1 MTPGPTRGTVA
12 RVRLRPL
19 LLPILILVVA
29 GCGGEDRPEPKA
41 AAPDAAADRRA
52 VAERTAAYLGAY
64 VAGDGAQACAQ
75 LRTPPEQCAETLSA
89 VGPEIVRR
97 LPPEQRRAFKLTVAD
112 PAAVQVELAG
122 DRATAG
128 LAPAAEGRQP
138 MRVAL
143 VRSGDR
149 WLIEKLGVRK

>member
-1 MTPGPTRGTVA
+1 MTPRRPRGTVA
-12 RVRLRPL
+12 HVRLRLL
-19 LLPILILVVA
+19 LLPILILA
-29 GCGGEDRPEPKA
+29 GCGGEDAPQKA

-64 VAGDGAQACAQ
+64 VAGDGEQACAQ
-75 LRTPPEQCAETLSA
+75 LRKAPAQCVATLSA

-97 LPPEQRRAFKLTVAD
+97 LPPEQRCAFRLAVSD

-143 VRSGDR
+143 VRTGDR

>member
-1 MTPGPTRGTVA
+1 MSTRRPRGTVA
-12 RVRLRPL
+12 HVRLRLL
-19 LLPILILVVA
+19 LLPILIFA
-29 GCGGEDRPEPKA
+29 GCGGDAAPKEA
-41 AAPDAAADRRA
+41 AAPDTAADRRA

-75 LRTPPEQCAETLSA
+75 LRKAPAECVETLSA

-97 LPPEQRRAFKLTVAD
+97 LPPEQRRAFRLAVSD

-143 VRSGDR
+143 VRTGDR

>member
-1 MTPGPTRGTVA
+1 MTPGPMRGTVA

-19 LLPILILVVA
+19 LLPILILAIA

-52 VAERTAAYLGAY
+52 IAERTAAYLGAY
-64 VAGDGAQACAQ
+64 VAGDGARACAQ
-75 LRTPPEQCAETLSA
+75 LRKAPEQCVETLSA
-89 VGPEIVRR
+89 VGPAIVER
-97 LPPEQRRAFKLTVAD
+97 LPREQRRAFRAAVSD

-128 LAPAAEGRQP
+128 LAPAAAGRQP
-138 MRVAL
+138 MRIAL

-149 WLIEKLGVRK
+149 WLIEKLGVRR

>member
-1 MTPGPTRGTVA
+1 MTRRRSPGTVA
-12 RVRLRPL
+12 RVRLHL
-19 LLPILILVVA
+19 LLLAIVVVLA
-29 GCGGEDRPEPKA
+29 GCGGDDASKQRA
-41 AAPDAAADRRA
+41 AGPDAAADRRA

-64 VAGDGAQACAQ
+64 VAGDGEQACAQ
-75 LRTPPEQCAETLSA
+75 LRTAPAQCVETLSA
-89 VGPEIVRR
+89 VGPAIVER
-97 LPPEQRRAFKLTVAD
+97 LPREQRRAFRLAVSD

-138 MRVAL
+138 MRIAL
-143 VRSGDR
+143 VRTGDR

>member
-1 MTPGPTRGTVA
+1 MSPRRPRGTVA
-12 RVRLRPL
+12 HVRLRLL
-19 LLPILILVVA
+19 LLPILILA
-29 GCGGEDRPEPKA
+29 GCGGDEAPKK
-41 AAPDAAADRRA
+41 AAPDNAADRRA

-64 VAGDGAQACAQ
+64 VAGDGEQACAQ
-75 LRTPPEQCAETLSA
+75 LRKAPAQCVATLSA

-97 LPPEQRRAFKLTVAD
+97 LPPEKRRAFRLAVSD

-138 MRVAL
+138 MRIAL
-143 VRSGDR
+143 VRTGDR

>member
-1 MTPGPTRGTVA
+1 MTPRRPRGTVA
-12 RVRLRPL
+12 HVRLRLL
-19 LLPILILVVA
+19 LLPILILA
-29 GCGGEDRPEPKA
+29 GCGGDEAPKK
-41 AAPDAAADRRA
+41 AAPDNAADRRA

-64 VAGDGAQACAQ
+64 VAGDGEQACAQ
-75 LRTPPEQCAETLSA
+75 LRKPPAQCVETLSA

-97 LPPEQRRAFKLTVAD
+97 LPTEQRRAFRLTVSD

-143 VRSGDR
+143 VRAGDR

>member
-1 MTPGPTRGTVA
+1 MTPRRPRGTVT
-12 RVRLRPL
+12 RVRLRLL
-19 LLPILILVVA
+19 LLPILILA
-29 GCGGEDRPEPKA
+29 GCGGEEAPRKA

-75 LRTPPEQCAETLSA
+75 LRTPPERCVETLSA
-89 VGPEIVRR
+89 VGPAIVER
-97 LPPEQRRAFKLTVAD
+97 LPREQRRAFRLAVSD

-128 LAPAAEGRQP
+128 LAPAAPGRQP

-149 WLIEKLGVRK
+149 WLIEKLGVRG

>member
-1 MTPGPTRGTVA
+1 MTPRRPGGTVT
-12 RVRLRPL
+12 RVRLRLL
-19 LLPILILVVA
+19 LLPILILA
-29 GCGGEDRPEPKA
+29 GCGGEEAPRKA

-75 LRTPPEQCAETLSA
+75 LRTPPERCVETLSA
-89 VGPEIVRR
+89 VGPAIVER
-97 LPPEQRRAFKLTVAD
+97 LPREQRRAFRLAVSD
-112 PAAVQVELAG
+112 PATVQVELAG

-128 LAPAAEGRQP
+128 LAPAGDGRQP

-149 WLIEKLGVRK
+149 WLIEKLGVRG